1 MQISTD
7 SLHQELVDNS
17 RSSSVHPTISNKAS
31 ASASDIQEG
40 RISGHCHTI
49 SKAAAIKPVSIRKLF
64 L

>member
-1 MQISTD
+1 MLMSKKP
-7 SLHQELVDNS
+7 LHQELVDNI
-17 RSSSVHPTISNKAS
+17 RSSDVQPTISNKAS
-31 ASASDIQEG
+31 DSDIQEG